1 MPIVNNSYDDD
12 ALSVYEEAL
21 PGYEILGFTGSWE
34 STDALHCRTKGIPD
48 LEMLQIFHNPLN
60 DNDEPQIN
68 GYEIIAI
75 IDDLSESGLI
85 EDDLKVF
92 WKNDSMDQAYPI
104 NMSICDID
112 IPDCYQATIPPQA
125 DNTNIYY
132 LITAA
137 DYSGRYEKL
146 PMAGYYDFS
155 VVATQ
160 LANDGDV
167 NMDGSINVQD
177 IIMIINY
184 ILGEV
189 DLDTAQQNLADLND
203 DQSIN
208 IQDVILV
215 VNIILN
221 N

>member
-12 ALSVYEEAL
+12 ALAIYEEAL

-48 LEMLQIFHNPLN
+48 LEMLQIFHKPLN
-60 DNDEPQIN
+60 DYSDPQIN
-68 GYEIIAI
+68 GYQIEAI

-85 EDDLKVF
+85 DDELRVF
-92 WKNDSMDQAYPI
+92 WKNDSMDQFYPI
-104 NMSICDID
+104 NMGVCDID
-112 IPDCYQATIPPQA
+112 IPDCYQATIPPQEE
-125 DNTNIYY
+125 DTNIYY
-132 LITAA
+132 LITAR
-137 DYSGRYEKL
+137 DYSDRYEKL

-160 LANDGDV
+160 LADDGDV
-167 NMDGSINVQD
+167 NMDDSVNVQD

-184 ILGEV
+184 ILGEI
-189 DLDTAQQNLADLND
+189 DLDTTQQGLADLNND
-203 DQSIN
+203 NSIN

-215 VNIILN
+215 VNLILSN
-221 N
+221 